1 MKSKLLFCSAA
12 ILAATAITSHFYA
25 SNQENF
31 REKAK
36 PARVETNHPSKNAA
50 AHTAKAKDLK
60 QESETLEKIEF
71 DSKQPSKNTIQADM
85 TSILA
90 EQRRRVAS
98 LSDHELMT
106 EISKLKLE
114 FVSKRWIERI
124 NNQSATDAEN
134 QQFQLLLRQHDALH
148 LEKAERELI
157 KIQNLLTEQ

>member
-1 MKSKLLFCSAA
+1 MKSKLLCCSAA

-25 SNQENF
+25 FNPEYV

-36 PARVETNHPSKNAA
+36 HARVETNHPSKKAA
-50 AHTAKAKDLK
+50 AQTEKANDLK

-71 DSKQPSKNTIQADM
+71 DSKQPSKNIIQADM

-106 EISKLKLE
+106 EITKLKHE
-114 FVSKRWIERI
+114 FVSKRWLERI
-124 NNQSATDAEN
+124 NNQSTTDAEN